1 MDPARKKKSDIFG
14 GVVFLALIAIA
25 VVAYFNWQRNS
36 IEIPYIETESLS
48 EEEIE
53 RQVDEFVNNSKQDN
67 IEGFAFPET
76 QFIATADKYHILGSS
91 SEATYVQSVNKDTVS
106 GFDLSTVIPETN
118 VTSSDFNY
126 EKKLLAYTTKIK
138 EGVVSGLFLVNPE
151 TLQKKVI
158 QENIKDSVFVTD
170 AQLSINGEVLSYIVH
185 DTDASHLSFYMLE
198 SRSFNKGSLNDE
210 QVHIRSY
217 IWTRQGEV
225 IAITDQN
232 KMLISVAVET
242 PYIFKEM
249 NLVDLPEEY
258 VYTEALV
265 SPNENI
271 VILTGETGENDD
283 FKTALLVYNIDTGAK
298 GTEILFGKQ
307 RVSATW
313 ARDGRQLF
321 ISEDGD
327 LYAYNRQTSFSKS
340 ESPLFE
346 GAGEVEEQLNASHF
360 VFKAVFKGTR
370 ESLLRFDIWDVNE
383 KKKIFSTDPLDY
395 AHVLNIDKN

>member
-25 VVAYFNWQRNS
+25 VVAYFNWQKESMR
-36 IEIPYIETESLS
+36 IPFVETKILS

-53 RQVDEFVNNSKQDN
+53 EHIDAFVKSSKKDSDG
-67 IEGFAFPET
+67 GFAFPET

-91 SEATYVQSVNKDTVS
+91 SEATYIQSVNKDTVS

-151 TLQKKVI
+151 TLQKQVI

-170 AQLSINGEVLSYIVH
+170 AQLSINGEVLSYIFH
-185 DTDASHLSFYMLE
+185 DTDASYLSFYILE
-198 SRSFNKGSLNDE
+198 SNSFNKGSLNDE
-210 QVHIRSY
+210 HVHIRSY

-232 KMLISVAVET
+232 KMLISVSTKT

-249 NLVDLPEEY
+249 NLIDLPEEY

-283 FKTALLVYNIDTGAK
+283 FKTAFLVYNIDTGTK

-307 RVSATW
+307 RVAATW
-313 ARDGRQLF
+313 ARDGKQLF

-327 LYAYNRQTSFSKS
+327 LYAYSRQDRFLKS

-346 GAGEVEEQLNASHF
+346 DAGEVEEQLDASHF
-360 VFKAVFKGTR
+360 VFKAVFQGTR
-370 ESLLRFDIWDVNE
+370 ESLLRFDIWDVNAKE
-383 KKKIFSTDPLDY
+383 KAFSTEPLDY
-395 AHVLNIDKN
+395 AHILNIDKN